1 MRTYTHEEVNEI
13 EESLKKI
20 ADSLY
25 ETGGKLGGS
34 PEANEIWN
42 CLNQA
47 WERTRAA
54 LHSMYRLRPTA

>member
-1 MRTYTHEEVNEI
+1 MRTYTNEEVTEI

-25 ETGGKLGGS
+25 KVGGRLGGS
-34 PEANEIWN
+34 PEANEVWN
-42 CLNQA
+42 YLNQA

-54 LHSMYRLRPTA
+54 LHSMYRLRPTV